1 VILVTTAFTTPG
13 FPIHFRRSRRVGFSL
28 IEVLL
33 ALAIFLMSVVAI
45 AHLVDMGMD
54 RELESQFNIRGAR
67 LAQSKMG
74 EITSGVLGPLSSL
87 SSNAGS
93 FDNEPEW
100 SWSMSASVQGNTP
113 NLYLVTLTLTRDN
126 RGQPFKFIL
135 NQMAID
141 PYTMGSAQPATST
154 TDVGSATSTIYGNG
168 TTTTTAASTGG
179 GGTP

>member
-1 VILVTTAFTTPG
+1 VILAATAYTSPG
-13 FPIHFRRSRRVGFSL
+13 HPIHLGRSRQAGFSL

-54 RELESQFNIRGAR
+54 RELESQFKIRGAR

-74 EITSGVLGPLSSL
+74 EITSGVLGPFSSL
-87 SSNAGS
+87 SSSEGTC
-93 FDNEPEW
+93 DNEPEW
-100 SWSMSASVQGNTP
+100 TWSMSATVQGNTP
-113 NLYLVTLTLTRDN
+113 NLYLVTLTLKRDN

-135 NQMAID
+135 TQMAID

-154 TDVGSATSTIYGNG
+154 ADAGSATSTLYGNG
-168 TTTTTAASTGG
+168 TTATTGAI
-179 GGTP
+179 PP